1 MTTLRRLYHH
11 FRHLPELRRYSLYGT
26 LFLLVIVWLNYQA
39 GTFAFAQ
46 MSNGVTDLILDNIP
60 RFDVSFVFIQGAV
73 LMTVLIFLL
82 GVRRPTYI
90 PCILFNVALFYAVRA
105 VAVVLTH
112 LGPPLTAANLT
123 LASSLTDRFVQGADY
138 FFSGHTGFPF
148 VIALVFWEIPWIRYL
163 FIGFSIFFGVAA
175 LLGHLHYSIDVLF
188 APFIAHSVVVIS
200 QRILPQIWKVTK
212 VKI

>member
-1 MTTLRRLYHH
+1 MTTLHQLYKH
-11 FRHLPELRRYSLYGT
+11 FRHLPELRRYSIYGA
-26 LFLLVIVWLNYQA
+26 LFLAVIVWLNYQA
-39 GTFAFAQ
+39 GSFAFAQ

-60 RFDVSFVFIQGAV
+60 RFDVSFVFIEGAV

-82 GVRRPTYI
+82 ALRYPTYI
-90 PCILFNVALFYAVRA
+90 PCILFNLGFFYAVRA
-105 VAVVLTH
+105 FAVILTH

-148 VIALVFWEIPWIRYL
+148 VIALVFWETAWIRYL
-163 FIGFSIFFGVAA
+163 FIGCSIFFGSAA
-175 LLGHLHYSIDVLF
+175 LLGHLHYSIDVF
-188 APFIAHSVVVIS
+188 SAPFIAHSVVIVS
-200 QRILPQIWKVTK
+200 QRILPQIWKVAK